1 MKGSL
6 FKLDWV
12 APLITDSPLA
22 SSTMLSKKE
31 KIFFFLIDFKERILS
46 TVLNVEMLL
55 YIYVTKYI
63 IFKLNL
69 LED

>member
-6 FKLDWV
+6 FKLDCV

-22 SSTMLSKKE
+22 SSTLLSKKN
-31 KIFFFLIDFKERILS
+31 IYCFLIDFKERILS

>member
-31 KIFFFLIDFKERILS
+31 KIYFFLLDFKERILS